1 MEKRLVLGALLLVAL
16 YVAYN
21 EWRFRDYAHVAWDAQ
36 TAVCGVV
43 PEHCDGGRK

>member
-1 MEKRLVLGALLLVAL
+1 MDKRLALALFLLVAL

-36 TAVCGVV
+36 TAVCGVL
-43 PEHCDGGRK
+43 PAHCAGGAK